1 MYKLDNKTYF
11 SNVRED
17 ILDLIKSSKFNHL
30 LEVGAGACGTTV
42 EIKKRNIASKVTAV
56 ELFKIENS
64 LQDSPLLDSFLR
76 LDLNKDLELLEN
88 DEYDALIAAD
98 VLEHLS
104 DPWTV
109 IKSLENKL
117 KHNGTF
123 ILSLP
128 NIRNIKTLK
137 QIVMKGSFAYEDEGV
152 LDRTHLR
159 FFCHKDMR
167 QLAREAG
174 LEIEATSFSIDRK
187 FRGMLKLLPHVI
199 KELLSTQIILV
210 LKKV

>member
-1 MYKLDNKTYF
+1 MYQLDNKSYF

-17 ILDLIKSSKFNHL
+17 VLDLIKGSKFTHL
-30 LEVGAGACGTTV
+30 LEIGAGACGTTV
-42 EIKKRNIASKVTAV
+42 EIKKRNIALKVTAV
-56 ELFKIENS
+56 ELFKIENGY
-64 LQDSPLLDSFLR
+64 QDSPLLDSFLR
-76 LDLNKDLELLEN
+76 LDLNKDLELLKN
-88 DEYDALIAAD
+88 DEYDALVAAD

-104 DPWTV
+104 DPWSV
-109 IKSLENKL
+109 MKSLKSKL
-117 KHNGTF
+117 KINGIF

-128 NIRNIKTLK
+128 NIRNFKTLN
-137 QIVMKGSFAYEDEGV
+137 QIVMKGSFAYENEGV

-167 QLAREAG
+167 LLVQEAG
-174 LEIEATSFSIDRK
+174 FIIEVTSFSIDRK
-187 FRGMLKLLPHVI
+187 WGGVFKILPNVI